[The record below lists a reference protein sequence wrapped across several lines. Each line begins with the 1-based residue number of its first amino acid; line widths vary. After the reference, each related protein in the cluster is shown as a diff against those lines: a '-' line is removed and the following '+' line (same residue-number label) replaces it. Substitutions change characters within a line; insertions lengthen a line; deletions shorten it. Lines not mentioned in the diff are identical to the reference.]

1 MKSECK
7 YFASA
12 YVSSKV
18 LLESPEEKMH
28 EPNTFMNAHS
38 QDVAVDMTSNINL
51 VEECVSSGCSDQAIC
66 YKPLVEFPSSP
77 RAEIPESTDIE
88 DVPFMNLYQ
97 SYASVPK
104 IDFDLDA
111 LKKSVE
117 DALVISGRMSSSD
130 EEISKALVIPTPE
143 NACIPIKP
151 PRKMKYYNRLRTEH
165 VVYVLPDNHELL
177 HDFERR
183 KLDDPSPYLLAIWQP
198 GETSSS
204 FVPPKKKCSSDG
216 SKLCKIKNCSYCWT
230 IREQN
235 SNIFRGTILIPCR
248 TAMRGAFP
256 LNGTYF
262 QTNEVFADHETS
274 LNPIVFRREL
284 CKGLEKRALYCGST
298 VTSIFKLLDT
308 RRIELC
314 FWTGFLCLRAFDRKQ
329 RDPKELVRRLHT
341 PPDERGP
348 KFMSDD
354 DI

>member
-1 MKSECK
+1 M
-7 YFASA
+7 FFFN
-12 YVSSKV
+12 SSKV

-165 VVYVLPDNHELL
+165 VV
-177 HDFERR
+177 
-183 KLDDPSPYLLAIWQP
+183 
-198 GETSSS
+198 
-204 FVPPKKKCSSDG
+204 
-216 SKLCKIKNCSYCWT
+216 
-230 IREQN
+230 
-235 SNIFRGTILIPCR
+235 
-248 TAMRGAFP
+248 
-256 LNGTYF
+256 
-262 QTNEVFADHETS
+262 
-274 LNPIVFRREL
+274 
-284 CKGLEKRALYCGST
+284 
-298 VTSIFKLLDT
+298 
-308 RRIELC
+308 
-314 FWTGFLCLRAFDRKQ
+314 
-329 RDPKELVRRLHT
+329 
-341 PPDERGP
+341 
-348 KFMSDD
+348 
-354 DI
+354 